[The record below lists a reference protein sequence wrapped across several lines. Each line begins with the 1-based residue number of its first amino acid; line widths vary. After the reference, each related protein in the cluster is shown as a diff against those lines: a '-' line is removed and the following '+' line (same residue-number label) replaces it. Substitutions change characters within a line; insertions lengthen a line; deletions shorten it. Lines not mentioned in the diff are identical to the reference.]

1 MTGDA
6 NAFDRFVAHFRA
18 KIFHY
23 SWLMCGQ
30 REDAE
35 DVAQETLLKVFE
47 SFDQL
52 REPDRVR
59 PWVFRIAR
67 NTCLMKR
74 RKSVFAPSQEL
85 SLDDFVP
92 AIDHHGGHARLQIA
106 DWSGLPDR
114 QILHSEMKQVL
125 DQAIG
130 ALPENYKSVIL
141 MRDVEELSTLETA
154 HVLDLT
160 QDVVKTRLHRARLAV
175 RQKLD
180 EYLRTGGPVLSSHT
194 ALGTVRAETESFL
207 PISEGQS
214 RFNTSPSGHPFD
226 LYDNRKDLGNNG
238 APDGAAFC
246 GRGFVQLTGRSNYTQ
261 YSVEIGQDLVA
272 NPALANDPVI
282 ASQLLARF
290 LKDKENAIR
299 GRWLLVI
306 CAQHAVWLTV
316 ALTA

>member
-6 NAFDRFVAHFRA
+6 NAFDRFVEHFRA

-52 REPDRVR
+52 REPERVR

-67 NTCLMKR
+67 NACLMKR

-85 SLDDFVP
+85 SLDDFMP
-92 AIDHHGGHARLQIA
+92 AIDNQGGHARLQIA

-114 QILHSEMKQVL
+114 QILQSEMKHVL

-154 HVLDLT
+154 QILDLT
-160 QDVVKTRLHRARLAV
+160 EDVVKTRLHRARLAV
-175 RQKLD
+175 RKKLD
-180 EYLRTGGPVLSSHT
+180 EYLRTAGSAVSSH
-194 ALGTVRAETESFL
+194 
-207 PISEGQS
+207 
-214 RFNTSPSGHPFD
+214 
-226 LYDNRKDLGNNG
+226 
-238 APDGAAFC
+238 
-246 GRGFVQLTGRSNYTQ
+246 
-261 YSVEIGQDLVA
+261 
-272 NPALANDPVI
+272 
-282 ASQLLARF
+282 
-290 LKDKENAIR
+290 
-299 GRWLLVI
+299 
-306 CAQHAVWLTV
+306 AQGE
-316 ALTA
+316 